1 VDGGDDHRQLAAA
14 AVVRISDATD
24 QPLVS
29 LVCCG
34 LIGTVVVDDGL
45 LERSYAE
52 AIATQGVVTGTSAYA
67 RRMAQVHQFRGQ
79 APGDV
84 LYALFPDNEARA
96 QAAHL
101 AFDRALADAVGR
113 VAPRLVTGAAQVL
126 DNLRAAGCRVCV
138 ITALPQRVLEAVL
151 EAAGLRGSIDL
162 ALSRPDAPRGFPAP
176 DLVLTAIL
184 SSGTDSVTDVAVVHS
199 TAAGVEAGRRSG
211 AGLVAG
217 VLTGPHGAS
226 RLQQAGATRVLASIA
241 DLPGLLSPDGPA
253 AQFGS
258 PLEADSAAAA
268 GSAPQ
273 ANAGL
278 PARSRQIRKPIPSV
292 KTPNRR

>member
-1 VDGGDDHRQLAAA
+1 
-14 AVVRISDATD
+14 VRINDTTG

-52 AIATQGVVTGTSAYA
+52 AIATQGVVSGTSAYA

-84 LYALFPDNEARA
+84 LRALFPDNEARA

-101 AFDRALADAVGR
+101 AFDRAVFDAVSRAGL
-113 VAPRLVTGAAQVL
+113 RLVTGAAQVL
-126 DNLRAAGCRVCV
+126 EKLRAAGCRVCV
-138 ITALPQRVLEAVL
+138 ITVLPQRVLEAVL
-151 EAAGLRGSIDL
+151 EAAGLRTSIDL
-162 ALSRPDAPRGFPAP
+162 ALSRADAPRGFPAP
-176 DLVLTAIL
+176 DLVLTAML
-184 SSGTDSVTDVAVVHS
+184 SSGADSVTDVAVVHS
-199 TAAGVEAGRRSG
+199 TGAGVEAGRRSG

-217 VLTGPHGAS
+217 VLTGPHGAG
-226 RLQQAGATRVLASIA
+226 RLEQAGAARVLASIA

-253 AQFGS
+253 RPAGS
-258 PLEADSAAAA
+258 PLAPDSAAAA
-268 GSAPQ
+268 GSAVPT
-273 ANAGL
+273 NSGL
-278 PARSRQIRKPIPSV
+278 PARARQIRKPTPSV
-292 KTPNRR
+292 TTPNRR